1 MLFRSAY
8 PQLSNTLALVF
19 CLILGTAGLPHI
31 LSRSFTTA
39 TPGQA
44 QRSVAWAMLFIVLVY
59 ITASA
64 LAVLLKES
72 VLTELVGARL
82 DALPDWADKLKLR
95 KLGLLSLHDW
105 NGDGR
110 VQWGDI
116 HLGND
121 LLMLAAPD
129 IAHVSPVFTGL
140 IAAGAL
146 AAALSTA
153 DGLLLT
159 ISNSLA
165 HDVYP
170 PSRIDSANPDRKSTR
185 LNSSHSQQSRMPSS
199 A

>member
-1 MLFRSAY
+1 MLRDDGRGLDAA
-8 PQLSNTLALVF
+8 QLAAIFDPILHGGRPEGLALTRAYA
-19 CLILGTAGLPHI
+19 LIRERLGPFDL
-31 LSRSFTTA
+31 
-39 TPGQA
+39 
-44 QRSVAWAMLFIVLVY
+44 VML
-59 ITASA
+59 
-64 LAVLLKES
+64 E
-72 VLTELVGARL
+72 VGAFH
-82 DALPDWADKLKLR
+82 P
-95 KLGLLSLHDW
+95 S
-105 NGDGR
+105 
-110 VQWGDI
+110 WGDI

-170 PSRIDSANPDRKSTR
+170 PSRIDSANPLRRVMLSKVLLMLVALVAALVATYRPVDILFWVACAFSLAASTFFRVTKKSACLPATS
-185 LNSSHSQQSRMPSS
+185 LPW
-199 A
+199 